1 MATKPKRASYD
12 LKAADRKRNLAIQIG
27 LTAIVVIFAVAL
39 VLYIVM
45 SSDKKPQSGEA
56 KSIRV
61 ASSNVIKKE
70 GSSDP
75 KVVLSL
81 YEDFLCPHCGL
92 FEQQFGPTVSK
103 LIDTGAV
110 ATDFYMVGILDRPQ
124 NQNYSSRAG
133 GAAYC
138 VADQSIDAFRRFH
151 AALYAQQPSETA
163 VVFPD
168 NARLVEVARQAGAGG
183 GVPDCINKDRYT
195 AMVQG
200 LAAATGI
207 QATPTIRINGQ
218 DYQTSTPDALVAKIK
233 EIVGNVPGLNG
244 AAPPAQAPAPPG
256 RWLPR
261 SRPPGPAQDAQLSF
275 PGAGAATAPCSGAG
289 SAAGAPPRL
298 FPRVRPRISPRGDPS
313 CAGARAWA
321 AGRAR
326 QRRETPCG
334 GSLGRTVTSTGPP
347 APGPSL
353 LPSPL

>member
-1 MATKPKRASYD
+1 M
-12 LKAADRKRNLAIQIG
+12 
-27 LTAIVVIFAVAL
+27 
-39 VLYIVM
+39 
-45 SSDKKPQSGEA
+45 
-56 KSIRV
+56 
-61 ASSNVIKKE
+61 
-70 GSSDP
+70 
-75 KVVLSL
+75 
-81 YEDFLCPHCGL
+81 
-92 FEQQFGPTVSK
+92 SK

-244 AAPPAQAPAPPG
+244 AAPPAQAPAPP
-256 RWLPR
+256 
-261 SRPPGPAQDAQLSF
+261 Q
-275 PGAGAATAPCSGAG
+275 
-289 SAAGAPPRL
+289 
-298 FPRVRPRISPRGDPS
+298 
-313 CAGARAWA
+313 
-321 AGRAR
+321 
-326 QRRETPCG
+326 
-334 GSLGRTVTSTGPP
+334 
-347 APGPSL
+347 
-353 LPSPL
+353 